1 MYEQDKNFE
10 KENGSTPPADGQ
22 DAEYNMSGQEIPH
35 RSYMDANFISK
46 SEEQAAPR
54 TYSYYTPPIQPPKK
68 EKKPG
73 KGGMAKF
80 IAACL
85 ICALLGGV
93 GGGAIVAAQL
103 PRTSAPVDYS
113 GSKLNF
119 ANPGDGTQT
128 ASPVASGETMTGSE
142 IYSLG
147 CAQAVGIT
155 TEITYTNY
163 LGMKSSSA
171 VSGSGFIVTEDG
183 YIVTNYHVIS
193 DAYTGGNKIT
203 VMLYNGD
210 KFEAKIVGVEE
221 ASDIAVLKIN
231 ATGLSAATLGDSDSL
246 QVGEMVYAIGNPL
259 GELSFSLADG
269 RVSALD
275 REITTQDATTGQTTT
290 NNMFQI
296 SAAVNEGNSGG
307 PVYNDRGEVIGV
319 VTAKYADTGVEG
331 LGFALPIN
339 DVADIIDQLITNGY
353 VSGKANFGIT
363 VTTVNSAVAQYYNMV
378 EGAYVYSVT
387 EGSCSDKAG
396 LKVGDIITA
405 IDGKEIASS
414 SELTNAKKNYKAG
427 DTVTLKV
434 YRQGAYLDMSV
445 TLDENVP
452 TDDASGAVENPAPDS
467 ESVPWENGNGGTGKL
482 PSIPKF

>member
-1 MYEQDKNFE
+1 MNEQDKKFE
-10 KENGSTPPADGQ
+10 AENDSTTPAEGQ
-22 DAEYNMSGQEIPH
+22 NVEYSLSGQEIPH
-35 RSYMDANFISK
+35 RSYMDANFIPK

-54 TYSYYTPPIQPPKK
+54 TYSYYTPPVQPPKK
-68 EKKPG
+68 EKKSG
-73 KGGMAKF
+73 KDGIGKL

-85 ICALLGGV
+85 VCAILGGI
-93 GGGAIVAAQL
+93 GGGAIVASQL
-103 PRTSAPVDYS
+103 PETSAPVDYS
-113 GSKLNF
+113 GSRLNI
-119 ANPGDGTQT
+119 ANPEDGVQT
-128 ASPVASGETMTGSE
+128 PNPVAFGETMTGSE

-147 CAQAVGIT
+147 CTQAVGIT

-193 DAYTGGNKIT
+193 EAYTGGNKIT

-275 REITTQDATTGQTTT
+275 REITTQDPTTNQTTT

-339 DVADIIDQLITNGY
+339 DVSDIIDQLIANGY

-378 EGAYVYSVT
+378 EGAYVYSVA

-414 SELTNAKKNYKAG
+414 SELTNAKKDYKAG
-427 DTVTLKV
+427 DTVSLKIF
-434 YRQGAYLDMSV
+434 RQGAYLELSV
-445 TLDENVP
+445 TLDENIP
-452 TDDASGAVENPAPDS
+452 TDGAVEDNPEPGNEFAPGQ
-467 ESVPWENGNGGTGKL
+467 NGNGSTGNL